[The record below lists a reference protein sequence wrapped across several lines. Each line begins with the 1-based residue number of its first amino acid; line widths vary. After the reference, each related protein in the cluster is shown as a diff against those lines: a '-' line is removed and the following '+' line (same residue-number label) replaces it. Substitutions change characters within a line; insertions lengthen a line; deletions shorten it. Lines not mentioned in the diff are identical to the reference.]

1 MTHPIVWA
9 SIVPVRV
16 ATYYYCIDKFGRSYP
31 LTEFC
36 HVQNSLCVHLRTIA
50 QVCRAMSVFAIKACM
65 DNRKKLL
72 NSNTSSTCPDNM
84 MNFGLL
90 TAEIGWRVW
99 GTPANFNVSRLGSVT
114 ARHSSNGRQPNF
126 AVLNRGRHL
135 HSAGRPSRGT
145 CVLHRTYVYITHL
158 DVY

>member
-99 GTPANFNVSRLGSVT
+99 EISASLATWLREVPFTRYNLLSNRL
-114 ARHSSNGRQPNF
+114 SNRF
-126 AVLNRGRHL
+126 DNRLCRVYK
-135 HSAGRPSRGT
+135 HSAGCQPVLSCKRGLT
-145 CVLHRTYVYITHL
+145 ITNRA
-158 DVY
+158 